1 VKLPQR
7 ALRRVKLLVLRV
19 AQPPG
24 RLFVRLMA
32 LGARRESPGPGDG
45 EARPRVSFLLLNA
58 YGVGGTIRTTFNTA
72 GWVARTH
79 DVEIIS
85 VVRRRDAP
93 ALPFPDNVKLS
104 TLDDQRRPP
113 GLFGRLP
120 SAFVCP
126 EDYGFRAC
134 SLRTDIALARRLR
147 TLPPGIL
154 ISTRPGLNVAAADL
168 VPEGVTLVGQE
179 HMNFLSHRSGLVRR
193 IRRKYPKLDALV
205 VLTQGDLDDYR
216 RMLSGAKTRVGRIP
230 NALPVLDGQLAGL
243 DDKVVVAAGRL
254 RLQKGFDLLIRAYAD
269 VARAHPD
276 WKLRIFGGGEEHD
289 ALEALIERLGLRE
302 SVSLMGATRTLQEEL
317 PKGSIF
323 VLSSRYEGFGLVIIE
338 AMSHGLPVVSFDCPR
353 GPSDIVDDGEN
364 GILVP
369 NGDVPGLTRALLE
382 LIEDDDKR
390 HRYGTAAP
398 RKAHEYDMSNIGPQ
412 WDSLLAELR

>member
-1 VKLPQR
+1 MKLPQR